1 MNDTSCCLLEDRAIK
16 FVFFDS
22 NGGSSSNENNIMD
35 IVQQAIDDGV
45 AIEMI
50 QSMRVKAIKRMNDAP
65 SEEERQK
72 AEQEIRLYN
81 KEERILNYGEA
92 TAKDSVYDK
101 VFRFYGPLIR
111 EIQKL
116 QKRCITE
123 NSKSTRYGNWLFP

>member
-1 MNDTSCCLLEDRAIK
+1 
-16 FVFFDS
+16 
-22 NGGSSSNENNIMD
+22 MD
-35 IVQQAIDDGV
+35 IVQQAIDYDV

-92 TAKDSVYDK
+92 TAKESVYDK
-101 VFRFYGPLIR
+101 VFRFYGPLLR
-111 EIQKL
+111 EMQSAMYNGLPRNIDKHL
-116 QKRCITE
+116 
-123 NSKSTRYGNWLFP
+123 